1 MKKFSNLIL
10 FLTASVFYFPFRI
23 LPYRVCLFLGVCI
36 VNFFYPFAKKH
47 KKIAKEN
54 LCFAFPTKT
63 EKEISDLVKKHFR
76 HIGILLGS
84 TLFAPRID
92 KKWVN
97 KYLIYEEKSL
107 ELEKKI
113 RAENKSA
120 VIVMGH
126 LGVWEIFVQLVG
138 LRFQGVGMYKKI
150 RNPLVDSMIFKMRSK
165 NKIILYPMEESVS
178 VLKAIKKGY
187 WTAFGP
193 DQNAGKAGI
202 FINFFNRPASTYVGP
217 VMMAYAANS
226 RLLFYSITSLE
237 KGRVLMRMKDI
248 GFIEKEK
255 FETKEK
261 ALRFYTEKW
270 VKLLEEEIKLFP
282 EQYFW
287 VHRRWR
293 TKPGDFPDQK

>member
-1 MKKFSNLIL
+1 
-10 FLTASVFYFPFRI
+10 
-23 LPYRVCLFLGVCI
+23 
-36 VNFFYPFAKKH
+36 
-47 KKIAKEN
+47 
-54 LCFAFPTKT
+54 
-63 EKEISDLVKKHFR
+63 
-76 HIGILLGS
+76 
-84 TLFAPRID
+84 
-92 KKWVN
+92 
-97 KYLIYEEKSL
+97 
-107 ELEKKI
+107 
-113 RAENKSA
+113 
-120 VIVMGH
+120 
-126 LGVWEIFVQLVG
+126 
-138 LRFQGVGMYKKI
+138 
-150 RNPLVDSMIFKMRSK
+150 
-165 NKIILYPMEESVS
+165 
-178 VLKAIKKGY
+178 
-187 WTAFGP
+187 
-193 DQNAGKAGI
+193 
-202 FINFFNRPASTYVGP
+202 RPASTYVGP